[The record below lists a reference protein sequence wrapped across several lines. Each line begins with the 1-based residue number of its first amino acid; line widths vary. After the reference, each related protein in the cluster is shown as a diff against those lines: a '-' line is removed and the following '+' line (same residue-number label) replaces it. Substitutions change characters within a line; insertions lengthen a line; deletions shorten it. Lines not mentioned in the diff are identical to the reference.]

1 MIKSVTTCISAI
13 FLVSTLWSQPA
24 TAAESGSL
32 SAKAL
37 ASQLSALQQD
47 GSSYIRLRLNVD
59 EPPGTK
65 KIALQL
71 QIMQRRTPSS
81 TDVIYQILWPK
92 ERQGESV
99 LLKKSGNQAATGT
112 HFVPPETSTSLGA
125 QNMKD
130 SLFGSDLAYADII
143 ENFYAWDSQTLVG
156 EEMIGKVNC
165 QVLES
170 KPGRGHSSIYTSVRS
185 WVDTD
190 RLVPLRVEKFLS
202 PGKPVRRIETRL
214 VTKEDNGQHI
224 PANLDVQDL
233 RKNSITEI
241 EGSRLNTR
249 VSYQDKDFTLEAL
262 KEIKKSK
269 SPDGEPAQ

>member
-1 MIKSVTTCISAI
+1 MNKSVTVCISGI
-13 FLVSTLWSQPA
+13 FLASALWSLPA
-24 TAAESGSL
+24 AAAEPGAL
-32 SAKAL
+32 SAKEL
-37 ASQLSALQQD
+37 ASQLSTLQQD

-65 KIALQL
+65 KTALQI
-71 QIMQRRTPSS
+71 QIKQRRSATS

-92 ERQGESV
+92 ERLGESV
-99 LLKKSGNQAATGT
+99 LLQKTGNQAPTGI

-130 SLFGSDLAYADII
+130 SLFGSDLAYADLI
-143 ENFYAWDSQTLVG
+143 ENFYSWDSQTLVG

-165 QVLES
+165 QILES
-170 KPGRGHSSIYTSVRS
+170 KPGNGQSSIYTIVRS

-262 KEIKKSK
+262 KEIKKVK
-269 SPDGEPAQ
+269 SADGEPAQ

>member
-1 MIKSVTTCISAI
+1 MIKRVTTCISAI
-13 FLVSTLWSQPA
+13 ILAGTLWSQPA
-24 TAAESGSL
+24 TAAESGSF
-32 SAKAL
+32 SAKEL
-37 ASQLSALQQD
+37 ANKLSTLQQD

-65 KIALQL
+65 KTALQI
-71 QIMQRRTPSS
+71 QIQQRRSATS

-99 LLKKSGNQAATGT
+99 LLQKSGTQAATGI
-112 HFVPPETSTSLGA
+112 HFVPPATSTSLGA

-130 SLFGSDLAYADII
+130 SLFGSDLAYADLI
-143 ENFYAWDSQTLVG
+143 ENFYAWDSQNLVG

-165 QVLES
+165 QILES
-170 KPGRGHSSIYTSVRS
+170 KPGNNQSSIYTSVRS

-202 PGKPVRRIETRL
+202 PGKLVRRIETRL

-249 VSYQDKDFTLEAL
+249 VNYEDKDFTLEAL
-262 KEIKKSK
+262 KEIKKAK
-269 SPDGEPAQ
+269 SADGEPAQ

>member
-1 MIKSVTTCISAI
+1 MTNPVTTCVSAI
-13 FLVSTLWSQPA
+13 FIASTLWSCPA
-24 TAAESGSL
+24 AAAGSL
-32 SAKAL
+32 SAKQL

-47 GSSYIRLRLNVD
+47 GSSYIRLRLNVN

-65 KIALQL
+65 KTALQL
-71 QIMQRRTPSS
+71 QILQRRTPSS

-99 LLKKSGNQAATGT
+99 LLKQTRNQAATGT
-112 HFVPPETSTSLGA
+112 HFVPPEKMESLGS
-125 QNMKD
+125 QDMKD
-130 SLFGSDLAYADII
+130 SLFGSDLAYADLI
-143 ENFYAWDSQTLVG
+143 ENFYAWNSQTLVG
-156 EEMIGKVNC
+156 EEMIGRVNC
-165 QVLES
+165 QILES
-170 KPGRGHSSIYTSVRS
+170 KPGKGQSSIYTSVRS

-202 PGKPVRRIETRL
+202 PDKPVRRMETTH

-249 VSYQDKDFTLEAL
+249 VNYQDQDFTLEAL

-269 SPDGEPAQ
+269 PTEPD